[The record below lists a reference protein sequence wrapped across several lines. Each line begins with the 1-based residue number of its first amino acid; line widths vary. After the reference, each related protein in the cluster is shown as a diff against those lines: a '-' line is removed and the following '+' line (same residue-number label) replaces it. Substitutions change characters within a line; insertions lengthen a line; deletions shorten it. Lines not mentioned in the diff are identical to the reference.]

1 MLNQFN
7 IANGYRK
14 MGFGMGSKGNRLAQ
28 NLENRSFS
36 RLLIHISAWHFYQVH
51 QQNHDVRSTH
61 SEKHYI
67 FLVSLSQMHEKYC
80 HFTFIVRN
88 SQIQHKIMKLTERQ
102 HRRNNFFFP
111 PYHTVLCQMRI
122 CSSKERNVSSC
133 TKVQKTCYTDGCT
146 DPDFTKCQGH
156 ITPADPSLT
165 SILFCFW
172 QLLSQAKLQ

>member
-1 MLNQFN
+1 MFINGERRPEKLVSSQYLVCGVAKLSRVKQEISVLPNQRFKMLNQFN

-88 SQIQHKIMKLTERQ
+88 SQI
-102 HRRNNFFFP
+102 
-111 PYHTVLCQMRI
+111 
-122 CSSKERNVSSC
+122 
-133 TKVQKTCYTDGCT
+133 
-146 DPDFTKCQGH
+146 
-156 ITPADPSLT
+156 
-165 SILFCFW
+165 
-172 QLLSQAKLQ
+172 